1 MEKEFEK
8 ETREI
13 QDKVMKYVHDSL
25 EGSIVQGQSMLWS
38 MERFLKDLKRTNDP
52 KNKYY
57 FDWYELMKFNR
68 WCLSAKHS
76 KGVLAGKPVEPH
88 VSWLF
93 EFANILCFKER
104 NTGYRRFREAFIFQA
119 RKQGKTQKVALLA
132 SYIAFLSEEQEEVY
146 IAGWSRDQS
155 MLAYNEILF
164 QIERMPMLNGRY
176 SDSYNHVKVR
186 GNGSTI
192 KALSREAKR
201 FGDGTAPS
209 VAIIDEYAN
218 SHETNEIVDVLK
230 SGMIARKAPLTV
242 YITTSGFNL
251 DYPAYDYYEY
261 CKSIIDPNN
270 DTENDDIF
278 VAIYELDKDDDIKD
292 ENVWAKSNPVATTYD
307 EGIKSIR
314 SELKLALD
322 QPSKMRNFL
331 TKNLN
336 VWVDQKEDG
345 YIELSKWNRAEVDP
359 SEMQDFMV
367 GASLYGGID
376 LSMTTD
382 LSSVGW
388 VAVKDGKFMVW
399 QHSFMPEG
407 KYRERMSRDKV
418 RFDIF
423 KERGELTL
431 TPGDVVDYNYIREYV
446 LGFVREH
453 NVLQIGYDRWNATH
467 FAQELINEGVEMIE
481 IPQSITQLSEPTK
494 KFRENVYSGKVIHL
508 GDRLLKWAVGN
519 AVTKQDAQ
527 ENIMLGKNVSRDR
540 IDPIAAVIDAFAR
553 AMYDDQV
560 VDLNGYFLSDDFSF

>member
-1 MEKEFEK
+1 MEKEFEQ
-8 ETREI
+8 ETLELQKRVI
-13 QDKVMKYVHDSL
+13 SYVHDSL
-25 EGSIVQGQSMLWS
+25 DGKIIQGESMKWA
-38 MERFLKDLKRTNDP
+38 MKRFLKDLERTDSP
-52 KNKYY
+52 DSEYL

-88 VSWLF
+88 ISWLF

-164 QIERMPMLNGRY
+164 QIERMPILNGRY
-176 SDSYNHVKVR
+176 SDSYNHIKVR

-242 YITTSGFNL
+242 YITTAGFNL
-251 DYPAYDYYEY
+251 DFPAYDYFEY
-261 CKSIIDPNN
+261 CKSIIDPSN

-292 ENVWAKSNPVATTYD
+292 EKVWAKSNPVATTYE

-336 VWVDQKEDG
+336 IWVDQKEDG
-345 YIELSKWNRAEVDP
+345 YIELSKWNKAEVDVSEVP
-359 SEMQDFMV
+359 SFLEGANLYV
-367 GASLYGGID
+367 GLD
-376 LSMTTD
+376 LSLSVD
-382 LSSVGW
+382 LTSIGW
-388 VAVKDGKFMVW
+388 VAVKEGKFMVG
-399 QHSFMPEG
+399 QHSFMPSG
-407 KYRERMSRDKV
+407 KFKERMSRDKV

-423 KERGELTL
+423 EQRGELTQ
-431 TPGDVVDYNYIREYV
+431 TPGDVVDYHYV
-446 LGFVREH
+446 RQWVVDFCAKH
-453 NVLQIGYDRWNATH
+453 NVNQIGYDKWNA
-467 FAQELINEGVEMIE
+467 N
-481 IPQSITQLSEPTK
+481 
-494 KFRENVYSGKVIHL
+494 
-508 GDRLLKWAVGN
+508 
-519 AVTKQDAQ
+519 
-527 ENIMLGKNVSRDR
+527 MLFHG
-540 IDPIAAVIDAFAR
+540 I
-553 AMYDDQV
+553 
-560 VDLNGYFLSDDFSF
+560 

>member
-1 MEKEFEK
+1 MEKEFER
-8 ETREI
+8 ETLELQKR
-13 QDKVMKYVHDSL
+13 VMNYVHDSL
-25 EGSIVQGQSMLWS
+25 DGKIIQGESMKWA
-38 MERFLKDLKRTNDP
+38 MKRFLKDLERTDSP
-52 KNKYY
+52 DSKYL
-57 FDWYELMKFNR
+57 FDWHELMKFNR

-76 KGVLAGKPVEPH
+76 KGVLAGKPIEPH
-88 VSWLF
+88 ISWLF

-104 NTGYRRFREAFIFQA
+104 DTRYRRFREVFIFQA

-132 SYIAFLSEEQEEVY
+132 SYIAFLSDEQEEVY

-164 QIERMPMLNGRY
+164 QIERMPILNGRY
-176 SDSYNHVKVR
+176 SDSYNHIRVM

-192 KALSREAKR
+192 KALSRESKK
-201 FGDGTAPS
+201 FGDGTNPS
-209 VAIIDEYAN
+209 IAIIDEYAN

-242 YITTSGFNL
+242 YITTAGFNL
-251 DYPAYDYYEY
+251 DYPAYEYYEY
-261 CKSIIDPNN
+261 CKRIINPND

-292 ENVWAKSNPVATTYD
+292 ESVWAKSNPVVTTYE
-307 EGIKSIR
+307 EGLKSIR

-322 QPSKMRNFL
+322 QASKMRNFL

-345 YIELSKWNRAEVDP
+345 YIELSKWNKAEVDP
-359 SEMQDFMV
+359 GEMQDFMV
-367 GASLYGGID
+367 GASLYGGVD

-431 TPGDVVDYNYIREYV
+431 TPGDVVDYSYIREYI
-446 LGFVREH
+446 LGFVRVH
-453 NVLQIGYDRWNATH
+453 NVLQVGYDRYNATH

-494 KFRENVYSGKVIHL
+494 KFRENVYGGKVVHL
-508 GDRLLKWAVGN
+508 GDKLLKWAVGN

-560 VDLNGYFLSDDFSF
+560 VDLNAYFLSDEFSF

>member
-1 MEKEFEK
+1 MEKEFEQ
-8 ETREI
+8 ETLELQKR
-13 QDKVMKYVHDSL
+13 VMSYVHDSL
-25 EGSIVQGQSMLWS
+25 DGKIIQGESMKWA
-38 MERFLKDLKRTNDP
+38 MKRFLKDLERTDSP
-52 KNKYY
+52 DSEYL

-88 VSWLF
+88 ISWLF

-104 NTGYRRFREAFIFQA
+104 STGYRRFREAFIFQA

-164 QIERMPMLNGRY
+164 QIERMSILNGRY
-176 SDSYNHVKVR
+176 SDSYNHIRVM

-192 KALSREAKR
+192 KALSRESKK
-201 FGDGTAPS
+201 FGDGTNPS
-209 VAIIDEYAN
+209 ISIIDEYAN

-292 ENVWAKSNPVATTYD
+292 ENVWAKSNPVATTYE

-345 YIELSKWNRAEVDP
+345 YIELSKWNKAEVDP

-367 GASLYGGID
+367 GASLYGGVD

-431 TPGDVVDYNYIREYV
+431 TPGDVVDYSYIREYI

-453 NVLQIGYDRWNATH
+453 NVLQVGYDRYNATH

-494 KFRENVYSGKVIHL
+494 KFRENVYGGKVVHL
-508 GDRLLKWAVGN
+508 GDKLLKWAVGN
-519 AVTKQDAQ
+519 AVTRQDAQ

-540 IDPIAAVIDAFAR
+540 IDPVAAVIDAFAR

-560 VDLNGYFLSDDFSF
+560 VDLNAYFISDEFSF

>member
-1 MEKEFEK
+1 LEKEFEK

-25 EGSIVQGQSMLWS
+25 EGNIVQGQSMLWS

-52 KNKYY
+52 NNKYY

-251 DYPAYDYYEY
+251 DYPAYDYYTY

-292 ENVWAKSNPVATTYD
+292 ENVWAKSNPVATTYE

-345 YIELSKWNRAEVDP
+345 YIELSKWNKAEVDVSEVP
-359 SEMQDFMV
+359 SFLEGANLYV
-367 GASLYGGID
+367 GLD
-376 LSMTTD
+376 LSLSVD
-382 LSSVGW
+382 LTSIGW
-388 VAVKDGKFMVW
+388 VAVKEGKFMVG
-399 QHSFMPEG
+399 QHSFMPSG
-407 KYRERMSRDKV
+407 KFKERMSRDKV

-423 KERGELTL
+423 EQRGELTQ
-431 TPGDVVDYNYIREYV
+431 TPGDVVDYHYV
-446 LGFVREH
+446 RQWVVDFCAKH
-453 NVLQIGYDRWNATH
+453 NVIQIGYDKWNASML
-467 FAQELINEGVEMIE
+467 AQGLLNDGYPMVE
-481 IPQSITQLSEPTK
+481 IPQSLTQLSEPTK
-494 KFRENVYSGKVIHL
+494 RFREYLYDDKIMHA
-508 GDRLLKWAVGN
+508 DDKLLKWAISN
-519 AVTKQDAQ
+519 AVLKSDQQ
-527 ENIMLGKNVSRDR
+527 ENVMIGKQVSRDR
-540 IDPIAAVIDAFAR
+540 IDPIAAVINAFAR
-553 AMYDDQV
+553 AMYDEYV
-560 VDLNGYFLSDDFSF
+560 VDLNNYFLSDDFRF

>member
-1 MEKEFEK
+1 MEKEFEQ
-8 ETREI
+8 ETLELQKR
-13 QDKVMKYVHDSL
+13 VMSYVHDSL
-25 EGSIVQGQSMLWS
+25 DGKIIQGESMKWA
-38 MERFLKDLKRTNDP
+38 MKRFLKDLERADNPD
-52 KNKYY
+52 NKYL

-76 KGVLAGKPVEPH
+76 KGILAGKPIEPH
-88 VSWLF
+88 ISWLF

-104 NTGYRRFREAFIFQA
+104 DTGYRRFREAFIFQA

-164 QIERMPMLNGRY
+164 QIERMPILNGRY
-176 SDSYNHVKVR
+176 SDSYNHIRVM

-192 KALSREAKR
+192 KALSRESKK
-201 FGDGTAPS
+201 FGDGTNPS
-209 VAIIDEYAN
+209 IAIIDEYAN

-242 YITTSGFNL
+242 YITTAGFNL
-251 DYPAYDYYEY
+251 DYPAYEYYEY

-292 ENVWAKSNPVATTYD
+292 ENVWAKSNPVATTYE

-345 YIELSKWNRAEVDP
+345 YIELSKWNKAEVDP
-359 SEMQDFMV
+359 SEVASFLEGANCYVDF
-367 GASLYGGID
+367 D
-376 LSMTTD
+376 LSLSVD
-382 LSSVGW
+382 LTSIGW
-388 VAVKDGKFMVW
+388 VAVKEGKFMVG
-399 QHSFMPEG
+399 QHSFMPSG
-407 KYRERMSRDKV
+407 KFKERMSRDKV

-423 KERGELTL
+423 EQRGELTQ
-431 TPGDVVDYNYIREYV
+431 TPGDVVDYHYV
-446 LGFVREH
+446 RQWVVDFCAKH
-453 NVLQIGYDRWNATH
+453 NVIQIGYDKWNANML
-467 FAQELINEGVEMIE
+467 AQGLLNDGYPMVE
-481 IPQSITQLSEPTK
+481 IPQSLTQLSEPTK
-494 KFRENVYSGKVIHL
+494 RFREYLYDDKIMHA
-508 GDRLLKWAVGN
+508 DDKLLKWAISN
-519 AVTKQDAQ
+519 AVLKSDQQ
-527 ENIMLGKNVSRDR
+527 ENVMIGKQVSRDR
-540 IDPIAAVIDAFAR
+540 IDPIAAVMNAFAR
-553 AMYDDQV
+553 AMYDEYV
-560 VDLNGYFLSDDFSF
+560 VDLNNYFLSDDFSF

>member
-1 MEKEFEK
+1 MEKEFEQ
-8 ETREI
+8 ETLALQKR
-13 QDKVMKYVHDSL
+13 VMSYVHDSL
-25 EGSIVQGQSMLWS
+25 DGKIIQGESMKWA
-38 MERFLKDLKRTNDP
+38 MKRFLKDLERTDSP
-52 KNKYY
+52 DSKYL

-88 VSWLF
+88 ISWLF

-104 NTGYRRFREAFIFQA
+104 DTGYRRFREAFIFQA

-164 QIERMPMLNGRY
+164 QIERMPILNGRY
-176 SDSYNHVKVR
+176 SDSYNHIKVL

-270 DTENDDIF
+270 GTGNDDIF

-292 ENVWAKSNPVATTYD
+292 ENVWAKSNPVATTYE

-345 YIELSKWNRAEVDP
+345 YIELSKWNKAEVDP

-367 GASLYGGID
+367 GASLYGGVD

-431 TPGDVVDYNYIREYV
+431 TPGDVVDYNYIREYI

-494 KFRENVYSGKVIHL
+494 KFRENVYNGKVIHL

-560 VDLNGYFLSDDFSF
+560 VDLNAYFLSDEFSL

>member
-25 EGSIVQGQSMLWS
+25 EGTLVQGQSMLWS

-88 VSWLF
+88 ISWLF

-164 QIERMPMLNGRY
+164 QIERMPILNGRY
-176 SDSYNHVKVR
+176 SDSYNHIKVR

-242 YITTSGFNL
+242 YITTAGFNL

-292 ENVWAKSNPVATTYD
+292 ESVWVKSNPVATTYD
-307 EGIKSIR
+307 EGIRSIR

-322 QPSKMRNFL
+322 QASKMRNFL

-345 YIELSKWNRAEVDP
+345 YIELSKWNKVEVDP
-359 SEMQDFMV
+359 SEMNSFMV
-367 GASLYGGID
+367 GANVYLGVD

-382 LSSVGW
+382 LTSVGW
-388 VAVKDGKFMVW
+388 VAVKNGKFMIG
-399 QHSFMPEG
+399 QHSFMPSG
-407 KYRERMSRDKV
+407 KFRERMSRDKV

-423 KERGELTL
+423 EQRGELTQ
-431 TPGDVVDYNYIREYV
+431 TPGDVVDYGYVRQWIIDFCKEY
-446 LGFVREH
+446 
-453 NVLQIGYDRWNATH
+453 NVIQIGYDKWNATL
-467 FAQELINEGVEMIE
+467 FAQDLVNEGYPMVE
-481 IPQSITQLSEPTK
+481 IPQSVTQLSEPTK
-494 KFRENVYSGKVIHL
+494 LFREYVYDLKISHL
-508 GDRLLKWAVGN
+508 GDRLLKWAISN
-519 AVTKQDAQ
+519 AVLKSDQQ
-527 ENIMLGKNVSRDR
+527 ENVMIGKQVSRDR
-540 IDPIAAVIDAFAR
+540 IDPVAAVINAFAR
-553 AMYDDQV
+553 AMYDEHV
-560 VDLNGYFLSDDFSF
+560 VDLNAHFMSDDFSF